1 MLYRD
6 QNIILGCMR
15 IADKPIE
22 EVKDLIQTALDLGIN
37 FFDHANIYGQG
48 KSEKVF
54 AKAIDELGIDRS
66 SIIIQSKC
74 GIDAKTGTYNFS
86 KTHIIEETTKILE
99 RLNTDYIDI
108 LLLHRPDA
116 LMDFREVN
124 EAFHYLFDKGMVKAF
139 GVSNQSS
146 TQMEM
151 MKKYIDFPLRFNQ
164 VQFSLMHS
172 HLIDAGIQYNMGTF
186 HSQDFLLE
194 YARTNQIQLQAWSP
208 FFSGFFEDIFIDNP
222 KFPEVNEKLDELAL
236 KYDVSKEAISV
247 AWILRH
253 PVNFQVVVGTT
264 RSDRLKKIAQAKH
277 IQLSHQDW
285 YDLYKASGKMLP

>member
-1 MLYRD
+1 MIVKKRSTMLYRD

-48 KSEKVF
+48 KSEEVF

-124 EAFHYLFDKGMVKAF
+124 EAFHYLFDKG
-139 GVSNQSS
+139 
-146 TQMEM
+146 
-151 MKKYIDFPLRFNQ
+151 
-164 VQFSLMHS
+164 
-172 HLIDAGIQYNMGTF
+172 
-186 HSQDFLLE
+186 
-194 YARTNQIQLQAWSP
+194 
-208 FFSGFFEDIFIDNP
+208 
-222 KFPEVNEKLDELAL
+222 
-236 KYDVSKEAISV
+236 
-247 AWILRH
+247 
-253 PVNFQVVVGTT
+253 
-264 RSDRLKKIAQAKH
+264 
-277 IQLSHQDW
+277 
-285 YDLYKASGKMLP
+285 